1 MSIEVKQVGSLWSGE
16 YKIFEAMK
24 KLSKED
30 LQEKTVYELV
40 ELIEVI
46 LDQTWDMQYDIRCN
60 AMGEEL

>member
-1 MSIEVKQVGSLWSGE
+1 
-16 YKIFEAMK
+16 MK